1 MKVSL
6 HCFEPTTSNDCNCT
20 CFWVGV
26 WHAHTQ
32 PAAAAASDPL
42 SRHRHAVRTETDRQA
57 SCRGDVNETD
67 SVSAGT
73 EVDGSSE
80 NATASEETVCVIL
93 RLYAASSWI
102 YSDYNRVVIIVVFFL
117 LICKR
122 IDRRTA
128 LNILRPGSMP
138 PPPQSLQSS
147 GLTLSET
154 SMGRC
159 VQGQRRVCSSLF
171 YYYFLSFK

>member
-67 SVSAGT
+67 SVSAGRRWTVRQRMQQQARKPFALSYDCMQLAHEYIAITT
-73 EVDGSSE
+73 E
-80 NATASEETVCVIL
+80 
-93 RLYAASSWI
+93 SWLLW
-102 YSDYNRVVIIVVFFL
+102 FFL